1 MRALR
6 TKSVPSTSSH
16 QVLARTSRQNGPAS
30 LPGGYP
36 TQLQHSSGLEHPP
49 LASNQ
54 NETPSSFTGEDATRR
69 TPSSGPL
76 LPPSAQSPSLGSRG
90 YPVAQNSIPPDTKQ
104 APRGRLRSLMAW
116 DGAGDAPAPLSPKSP
131 ARVKPSEVA
140 MLNPVWI
147 DIQANPEEFVAHEDV
162 PYLWA
167 QREDG
172 HVVLG
177 VEEPWKYPHAFAE
190 SAKPM
195 LEKMKKHY
203 EAQAE
208 HWRDQ
213 GIKDG
218 SGGHPTV
225 AARIESTG
233 VVSTPAGSAFLGGE
247 LRYNKRSNQWVLN
260 NYSGRFGRG
269 DELKDGSVKK
279 ASVQQTLDEVATCI
293 QQQTGLGVSARV
305 MGKRMFMEL
314 QVERL
319 TGWVRRK
326 TE

>member
-1 MRALR
+1 M
-6 TKSVPSTSSH
+6 
-16 QVLARTSRQNGPAS
+16 
-30 LPGGYP
+30 
-36 TQLQHSSGLEHPP
+36 
-49 LASNQ
+49 
-54 NETPSSFTGEDATRR
+54 
-69 TPSSGPL
+69 
-76 LPPSAQSPSLGSRG
+76 
-90 YPVAQNSIPPDTKQ
+90 
-104 APRGRLRSLMAW
+104 
-116 DGAGDAPAPLSPKSP
+116 SPKSP